1 EVGGDQ
7 GFAAALSIIFVL
19 VTLVLFF
26 VQRLISSKFSYSM
39 SALNP
44 MHEEKRK
51 GLKNILFHSIA
62 YLIVLF
68 AILPQLAVTFTSFM
82 EMKGGLVYTGKFS
95 LSNFENIF
103 FSKNPAFIWNTYKI
117 GILAIIIILIIGV
130 LISYLTVRKKS
141 T

>member
-1 EVGGDQ
+1 
-7 GFAAALSIIFVL
+7 
-19 VTLVLFF
+19 
-26 VQRLISSKFSYSM
+26 
-39 SALNP
+39 P

-68 AILPQLAVTFTSFM
+68 AILPQLVVTFTSFM

-141 T
+141 TMTSLVDTLSMFPFIMPGTVLGIAFLFAFSNPP